1 VGQAVWHVDQ
11 RCPHRRDNRIVPA
24 EGAPQNIYDDPR
36 FFAGYAQMER
46 FGSGWELAL
55 EHVDFLALLPSV
67 QGRRVLDLG
76 CGAGQLALH
85 LATAGAAE
93 VIGVDLSERMLEL
106 ARAERAHPRVSYQ
119 RVAIEDVTFP
129 PERFE
134 LVTSSLAFHYVADY
148 ADLARRIGGWLA
160 PGGVLVYSTEH
171 PIYTARLPHHGWVL
185 DQQGERTGWV
195 LDHYADE
202 GARQEHWFVSG
213 VRKYHRTI
221 ATLLNGLL
229 EAGLVIERV
238 VEPVPRDEQ
247 LRRRPHDIDERRR
260 PMFLLVRAR
269 RA

>member
-1 VGQAVWHVDQ
+1 M
-11 RCPHRRDNRIVPA
+11 PA

-93 VIGVDLSERMLEL
+93 VIGIDLSERMLKL

-129 PERFE
+129 PERVFQ
-134 LVTSSLAFHYVADY
+134 A
-148 ADLARRIGGWLA
+148 
-160 PGGVLVYSTEH
+160 
-171 PIYTARLPHHGWVL
+171 
-185 DQQGERTGWV
+185 
-195 LDHYADE
+195 
-202 GARQEHWFVSG
+202 SG
-213 VRKYHRTI
+213 
-221 ATLLNGLL
+221 
-229 EAGLVIERV
+229 
-238 VEPVPRDEQ
+238 
-247 LRRRPHDIDERRR
+247 
-260 PMFLLVRAR
+260 RA
-269 RA
+269 

>member
-1 VGQAVWHVDQ
+1 M
-11 RCPHRRDNRIVPA
+11 PA

-55 EHVDFLALLPSV
+55 EHADFLALLPSV

-93 VIGVDLSERMLEL
+93 VIGIDLSERMLKL

-195 LDHYADE
+195 LDHYANE

-247 LRRRPHDIDERRR
+247 LRRRPQDLDERRR

>member
-67 QGRRVLDLG
+67 QGQRVLDLG

-93 VIGVDLSERMLEL
+93 VIGLDLSERMLKL
-106 ARAERAHPRVSYQ
+106 ARTERAHPRVSYQ

-247 LRRRPHDIDERRR
+247 LRRRPQDLDERRR

>member
-1 VGQAVWHVDQ
+1 
-11 RCPHRRDNRIVPA
+11 VPA

-36 FFAGYAQMER
+36 FFGGYAQMER

-55 EHVDFLALLPSV
+55 EHADFLALLPSV

-93 VIGVDLSERMLEL
+93 VIGLDLSERMLKL
-106 ARAERAHPRVSYQ
+106 ARTERAHPRVSYQ

-247 LRRRPHDIDERRR
+247 LRRRPQDLDERRR